1 MKRKVLAYILAAAV
15 TVTGIVQ
22 TDATAFAHNTTD
34 AATERSGESTEDV
47 IDVTDAVKALE
58 ELRKALIDAQ
68 CQAEY
73 LYINGDL
80 RQSLE

>member
-1 MKRKVLAYILAAAV
+1 MNALPKEYLVLFNA
-15 TVTGIVQ
+15 
-22 TDATAFAHNTTD
+22 
-34 AATERSGESTEDV
+34 
-47 IDVTDAVKALE
+47 VTDAVKALE

>member
-1 MKRKVLAYILAAAV
+1 MTRRIVYDTDRNPLHLVFALENAAGGNNKFS
-15 TVTGIVQ
+15 T
-22 TDATAFAHNTTD
+22 NE
-34 AATERSGESTEDV
+34 TERMMQNERA
-47 IDVTDAVKALE
+47 VTDAVKALE

>member
-1 MKRKVLAYILAAAV
+1 MNALPKEYLVLFNA
-15 TVTGIVQ
+15 
-22 TDATAFAHNTTD
+22 
-34 AATERSGESTEDV
+34 
-47 IDVTDAVKALE
+47 VTDAVKALE

-80 RQSLE
+80 RQSLECFWQRPPGLCFYFQRIPLFYGV